1 LQIIFSGI
9 GFNQTYSSKS
19 FWSKIYYG
27 CKISSPGICMN
38 KNFNIKYFGQKFLWL
53 QNHFLRNSVE
63 QKIFIKN
70 ILVKNFFVA
79 NLFP

>member
-1 LQIIFSGI
+1 
-9 GFNQTYSSKS
+9 
-19 FWSKIYYG
+19 
-27 CKISSPGICMN
+27 MN

-53 QNHFLRNSVE
+53 QNHFLGNSVE

-70 ILVKNFFVA
+70 IVVKNFFVA